1 MNYANKSYYLKAK
14 SSIEMTPT
22 LKKYGGEIHSVKNFT
37 PSKKE

>member
-1 MNYANKSYYLKAK
+1 MQINRTIYVKAK
-14 SSIEMTPT
+14 SIEMTPT